1 MKECGIHFAYFE
13 LMPLKEKRLECT
25 RQRVTRGILLYLIEY
40 PDAKDTMKGILKWWM
55 PRGYLERGGKEIQ
68 QALDYLVLK
77 GWLTTCPKVLQKDLI
92 IYGVN
97 KKRLEQIKAFL
108 CGPDDIEEIKNCGIG
123 Q

>member
-1 MKECGIHFAYFE
+1 MVSN
-13 LMPLKEKRLECT
+13 LRTLNWMSLNEKRLECT
-25 RQRVTRGILLYLIEY
+25 RQRVIRGILLYLIEH

-55 PRGYLERGGKEIQ
+55 PNGYLERGGKEIQ

-97 KKRLEQIKAFL
+97 KGRLDKITAFIRESE
-108 CGPDDIEEIKNCGIG
+108 DTEEIKI
-123 Q
+123 

>member
-1 MKECGIHFAYFE
+1 MT
-13 LMPLKEKRLECT
+13 LKEARQAYT
-25 RQRVTRGILLYLIEY
+25 RQRVIRGILLYLIEH

-55 PRGYLERGGKEIQ
+55 PRGYLERGGKQIQ

-97 KKRLEQIKAFL
+97 KERLEQIKAFL
-108 CGPDDIEEIKNCGIG
+108 CGPYDKEEIKN
-123 Q
+123 

>member
-1 MKECGIHFAYFE
+1 MKECGIHFAYFD

-55 PRGYLERGGKEIQ
+55 PRGYIERGGKEIQ

-77 GWLTTCPKVLQKDLI
+77 GWLTTCSKVLQKDLI

-97 KKRLEQIKAFL
+97 KERLEQIKAFL
-108 CGPDDIEEIKNCGIG
+108 REFEDTKEIKN
-123 Q
+123 

>member
-1 MKECGIHFAYFE
+1 MS
-13 LMPLKEKRLECT
+13 LNEKRLECT
-25 RQRVTRGILLYLIEY
+25 RQRVIRGILLYLIEH

-68 QALDYLVLK
+68 RALDYLVMQ

-97 KKRLEQIKAFL
+97 KERLEQIKTFM
-108 CGPDDIEEIKNCGIG
+108 CGPDDIEEIKN
-123 Q
+123 